1 MTIIPFD
8 DEPLDA
14 DELTDYDRRHFV
26 TYLRMLD
33 AQTEGADWREVALI
47 LFGIDAEQEPRRAQ
61 VVHANHLARATWMT
75 EHGYRHLLSS

>member
-8 DEPLDA
+8 DEPLDP

-47 LFGIDAEQEPRRAQ
+47 LFGIDADQEPQRAQ
-61 VVHANHLARATWMT
+61 VVHANHLARAIWMT